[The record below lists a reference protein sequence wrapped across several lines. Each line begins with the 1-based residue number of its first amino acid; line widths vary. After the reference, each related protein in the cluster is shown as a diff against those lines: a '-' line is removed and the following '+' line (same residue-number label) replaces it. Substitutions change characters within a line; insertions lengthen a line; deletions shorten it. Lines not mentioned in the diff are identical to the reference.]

1 MGTFNKIARKGSK
14 LYKRSTLL
22 LTAIMLATAS
32 ATASAEGL
40 GQIFKRL
47 TGLGQDTI
55 NMIQMF
61 GIAMG
66 VVSVVGGLLG
76 FIADAKTEGNGPI
89 KKKTAA
95 IMVAVGCVLTAI
107 SSVLT
112 TGSDT
117 VWGDGGA
124 DRGKITI
131 PQ

>member
-1 MGTFNKIARKGSK
+1 MGTINKVARKGSK

-55 NMIQMF
+55 DMIQMF